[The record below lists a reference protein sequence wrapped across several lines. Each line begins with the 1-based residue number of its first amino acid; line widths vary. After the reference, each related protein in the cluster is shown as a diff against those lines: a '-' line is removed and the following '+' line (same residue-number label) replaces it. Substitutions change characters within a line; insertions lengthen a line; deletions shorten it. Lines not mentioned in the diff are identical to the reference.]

1 MGHQGGLRDV
11 WSDLLNCCTPMQGE
25 DFQGLPERPNAF
37 STPHSRPPGQV
48 NMDLR
53 VHAYGES
60 APQIKRSPSAGHRQ
74 PEVGVASWDMASH
87 ISPREIAAAASKNR
101 GGQQPVSKTVYPEGS
116 SWANPPPPPAP
127 PGASIPRD
135 VAFFLVTAPPPF
147 PVPNRTSLVSPL
159 VLSGRAAC
167 LTPY

>member
-1 MGHQGGLRDV
+1 
-11 WSDLLNCCTPMQGE
+11 
-25 DFQGLPERPNAF
+25 
-37 STPHSRPPGQV
+37 
-48 NMDLR
+48 MDLR

-135 VAFFLVTAPPPF
+135 VAFFLVTAPPP
-147 PVPNRTSLVSPL
+147 LSP
-159 VLSGRAAC
+159 
-167 LTPY
+167 Y